1 MMEPQL
7 IDCYNEMPHGVNVIE
22 KLNEEY
28 EEVLQKNKELEEQC
42 KKLETKNKK
51 LEEQYKKYNPPLV
64 KISSLDEYNTF
75 SEKIEAFEQFIK
87 DIMTTIEDEGDD
99 ISSTISDDY
108 ISYEDAYNYG
118 LKTKTYIH
126 KMIQELNKITNDM
139 NHEWCEYHILSKIEK
154 MGIRHASWI
163 LSSEQFVSDIM
174 RTTYGHLDSLCIY
187 TCEKCGQ
194 EENYVCLDLYVMD
207 LDQLLCHECMPNSG

>member
-1 MMEPQL
+1 MEPQL
-7 IDCYNEMPHGVNVIE
+7 IDCYNEMPFGINVIE

-28 EEVLQKNKELEEQC
+28 EEVLQKNKELEDQY

-64 KISSLDEYNTF
+64 RISSLDEYDTF
-75 SEKIEAFEQFIK
+75 SEKIETFEHFVEN
-87 DIMTTIEDEGDD
+87 IMTTIEDEGDD
-99 ISSTISDDY
+99 ISSTISEDY
-108 ISYEDAYNYG
+108 ITYNDSHNKD
-118 LKTKTYIH
+118 LKTKTYIY

-139 NHEWCEYHILSKIEK
+139 NYGWCEYHILSKIEE
-154 MGIRHASWI
+154 MGIRHVSWI

-174 RTTYGHLDSLCIY
+174 RTTGGHLYSLCIY

-194 EENYVCLDLYVMD
+194 EENSSCLD